1 MPKLFLPDNTVL
13 INFAIIRRMDLLA
26 ELLKGQGS
34 WCLSIARE
42 CGDSQAYH
50 PDLDQAA
57 AIFGAPLIPDG
68 REIIDARILR
78 EAMAS
83 PGDPPTKHLGEA
95 ETIAIISARQ
105 LDGLF
110 LTDDRGAAAMAR
122 RNHIVAV
129 TTWDLLRVAHR
140 ANRVTRPVLT
150 GYLRTLKG
158 AGRGQPP
165 GITSF
170 GDLRPW
176 LPDAE

>member
-13 INFAIIRRMDLLA
+13 INFAIVRRMDLLA

-42 CGDSQAYH
+42 CRKSQDYH
-50 PDLDQAA
+50 PDLTEAG
-57 AIFGAPLIPDG
+57 AIFGEPLIPDA
-68 REIIDARILR
+68 REIVDARVLR

-83 PGDPPTKHLGEA
+83 PGEPATKHLGEA

-110 LTDDRGAAAMAR
+110 LTDDRDAAALAHR
-122 RNHIVAV
+122 HDITAV
-129 TTWDLLRVAHR
+129 TTWDLLRLAHKTTK
-140 ANRVTRPVLT
+140 VTRPVLT

-165 GITSF
+165 GITSPD
-170 GDLRPW
+170 DLTPW
-176 LPDAE
+176 LPAPE